1 MSEGGPGR
9 TRLLETHRAR
19 SSGPGSM
26 CPSMA
31 LRSQKDTASRKV
43 VVLKSRARKS
53 MERPW
58 FGAQGTEPLIRLPAA
73 KTSQLL
79 TSFL

>member
-1 MSEGGPGR
+1 
-9 TRLLETHRAR
+9 
-19 SSGPGSM
+19 
-26 CPSMA
+26 MA